1 MNQVRCEETDESK
14 LDSLSSS
21 ATCWVCPKMS
31 ATLRLWVNWPAD
43 LQRHSGWLSW
53 KNDLRISTHVSDLA
67 SRWSPQIRIT
77 RIRPS
82 VNHSSKAGEFWNW
95 EFSELFTKAE
105 IFAHPKSPTK
115 KCLELH
121 NFFFLASNLAKTA
134 TSVGASRNQHPSDGK
149 SFPLL

>member
-21 ATCWVCPKMS
+21 ANWRGSQNECDFTTLGKLTCQFGEPMADFLGDLRKGS
-31 ATLRLWVNWPAD
+31 A
-43 LQRHSGWLSW
+43 LQRHSAEMRILGLGI
-53 KNDLRISTHVSDLA
+53 LRTLHQ
-67 SRWSPQIRIT
+67 SR
-77 RIRPS
+77 
-82 VNHSSKAGEFWNW
+82 NFC
-95 EFSELFTKAE
+95 LAE
-105 IFAHPKSPTK
+105 IPKK

-134 TSVGASRNQHPSDGK
+134 TSVGASRNQHPSDGE